1 MANPVANAS
10 YPNVARSGRSRTMD
24 LSPVSRDSMRL
35 PAPFGLLAGSFVV
48 AFLLNLLPWSGVSL
62 QMSPDFVVLIL
73 LYWAVQEPRSVGQGL
88 GFVVGLV
95 MDVADSALLGQHA
108 LIYVV
113 AIFLAQLLR
122 VRVLQ
127 LNLPAQALHIGAIL
141 ILAQAI
147 GVSLNLSLGRE
158 VPGTWMA
165 IAPVV
170 GAILWPAISLILA
183 LPRLRNRSPRTIG

>member
-1 MANPVANAS
+1 
-10 YPNVARSGRSRTMD
+10 
-24 LSPVSRDSMRL
+24 MRL
-35 PAPFGLLAGSFVV
+35 PAPFGLLVGSFAV
-48 AFLLNLLPWSGVSL
+48 AFLLNLLPWSGVAL
-62 QMSPDFVVLIL
+62 QMSPDFVLLIL

-88 GFVVGLV
+88 GFFLGLV

-113 AIFLAQLLR
+113 AIFLVQLLR

-127 LNLPAQALHIGAIL
+127 LNLPAQALHIGVTL

-158 VPGTWMA
+158 VSGTWMA

-170 GAILWPAISLILA
+170 GAFLWPAISLILA

>member
-1 MANPVANAS
+1 
-10 YPNVARSGRSRTMD
+10 
-24 LSPVSRDSMRL
+24 MRL
-35 PAPFGLLAGSFVV
+35 PAPFGLLVGSFAV
-48 AFLLNLLPWSGVSL
+48 AFLLNLLPWSGVAL
-62 QMSPDFVVLIL
+62 QMSPDFVLLIL

-88 GFVVGLV
+88 GFILGLV

-113 AIFLAQLLR
+113 AIFLVQLLR

-127 LNLPAQALHIGAIL
+127 LNLPAQALHIGATL

-158 VPGTWMA
+158 VSGTWMA

-170 GAILWPAISLILA
+170 GAFLWPAISLILA

>member
-1 MANPVANAS
+1 
-10 YPNVARSGRSRTMD
+10 MD

-62 QMSPDFVVLIL
+62 QMAPDFVLLIL

-88 GFVVGLV
+88 GFILGLV

-158 VPGTWMA
+158 VSGTWMA
-165 IAPVV
+165 FAPVV
-170 GAILWPAISLILA
+170 GAFLWPAISLILA

>member
-1 MANPVANAS
+1 
-10 YPNVARSGRSRTMD
+10 
-24 LSPVSRDSMRL
+24 MRL

-62 QMSPDFVVLIL
+62 QVAPDFVLLIL

-88 GFVVGLV
+88 GFILGLV

-113 AIFLAQLLR
+113 AIFFAQLLR

-158 VPGTWMA
+158 VSGTWMA

-170 GAILWPAISLILA
+170 GAFLWPAISLILA

>member
-1 MANPVANAS
+1 
-10 YPNVARSGRSRTMD
+10 
-24 LSPVSRDSMRL
+24 MRL

-48 AFLLNLLPWSGVSL
+48 AFLLNLLPWSGVAL
-62 QMSPDFVVLIL
+62 QMSPDFVLLIL

-88 GFVVGLV
+88 GFIVGLV

-165 IAPVV
+165 IAPIV
-170 GAILWPAISLILA
+170 GALLWPAISLILA

>member
-1 MANPVANAS
+1 
-10 YPNVARSGRSRTMD
+10 
-24 LSPVSRDSMRL
+24 MRL
-35 PAPFGLLAGSFVV
+35 PAPFGLLAGSFVF
-48 AFLLNLLPWSGVSL
+48 AFLLNLLPWSGVAL
-62 QMSPDFVVLIL
+62 QVSPDFVLLIL
-73 LYWAVQEPRSVGQGL
+73 LYWAVQEPQSVGQGL
-88 GFVVGLV
+88 GFILGLV

-158 VPGTWMA
+158 IPGTWMA
-165 IAPVV
+165 ITPVV
-170 GAILWPAISLILA
+170 GALVWPVISLVLA
-183 LPRLRNRSPRTIG
+183 LPRLRNRSARTIG

>member
-1 MANPVANAS
+1 
-10 YPNVARSGRSRTMD
+10 
-24 LSPVSRDSMRL
+24 MRL

-62 QMSPDFVVLIL
+62 QMSPDFVLLIL

>member
-1 MANPVANAS
+1 
-10 YPNVARSGRSRTMD
+10 
-24 LSPVSRDSMRL
+24 MRL
-35 PAPFGLLAGSFVV
+35 PAPFGLLAGSFVF
-48 AFLLNLLPWSGVSL
+48 AFLLNLLPWSGVAL
-62 QMSPDFVVLIL
+62 QISPDFVLLIL

-88 GFVVGLV
+88 GFILGLV

-113 AIFLAQLLR
+113 AIFLVQLLR

-158 VPGTWMA
+158 IPGTWMA

-170 GAILWPAISLILA
+170 GALLWPVISLVLA
-183 LPRLRNRSPRTIG
+183 LPRLRNRSARTIG

>member
-1 MANPVANAS
+1 
-10 YPNVARSGRSRTMD
+10 
-24 LSPVSRDSMRL
+24 MRL
-35 PAPFGLLAGSFVV
+35 PAPFGLLAGSFVF
-48 AFLLNLLPWSGVSL
+48 AFLLNLLPWSGVAL
-62 QMSPDFVVLIL
+62 QVSPDFVLLIL
-73 LYWAVQEPRSVGQGL
+73 LYWAVQEPQSVGQGL
-88 GFVVGLV
+88 GFILGLV

-158 VPGTWMA
+158 IPGTWMA
-165 IAPVV
+165 ITPVV
-170 GAILWPAISLILA
+170 GALVWPVISLVLA
-183 LPRLRNRSPRTIG
+183 LPRLRNASIMLGLFLLTQSTIF